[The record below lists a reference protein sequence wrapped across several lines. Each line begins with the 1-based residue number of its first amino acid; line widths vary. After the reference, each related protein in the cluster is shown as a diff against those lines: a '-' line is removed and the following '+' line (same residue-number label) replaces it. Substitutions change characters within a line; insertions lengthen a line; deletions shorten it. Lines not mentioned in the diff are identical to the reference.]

1 MTDVAQSQ
9 GVGYPPPKGGPNVPY
24 SIATKAQ
31 NPVLRGVALQ
41 IAAFLYVL
49 SPYKVPC

>member
-1 MTDVAQSQ
+1 MTDVAENQ
-9 GVGYPPPKGGPNVPY
+9 GVGYPPPKGGPDVPY
-24 SIATKAQ
+24 SNAMKAQ

-49 SPYKVPC
+49 DPCKVPC